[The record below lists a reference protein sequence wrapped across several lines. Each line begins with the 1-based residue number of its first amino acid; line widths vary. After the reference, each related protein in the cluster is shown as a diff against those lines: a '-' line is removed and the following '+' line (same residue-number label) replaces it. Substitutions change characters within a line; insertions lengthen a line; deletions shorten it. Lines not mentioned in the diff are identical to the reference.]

1 MPHWNFLF
9 GSFVALY
16 LLQLVFALG
25 LERLNRNHMQ
35 EQGGLLPE
43 GFAGFMD
50 EQKMEQAAAYA
61 GERSRFGSWHLVFSE
76 VVFLGLILWGFF
88 PLLDTLLTRLSL
100 PLVLTGLL
108 FFVIPGLI
116 NALLDL
122 PFDYYQTFV
131 LEEKFGF
138 NRSTL
143 KLWIRD
149 HLKSGLLSLLLF
161 SLVFS
166 LLLWLI
172 QAAPRT
178 WWVWGFVFLSL
189 FQLLLA
195 VLYPVLIAPLFNKFE
210 AITNEELKEQIAGLM
225 KRAGIGLKGIFQ
237 MDAGTRSGH
246 TNAYFTG
253 LGKTK
258 RVVLFDTLLQAHP
271 REEIV
276 GILAH
281 ELGHHKRKHIL
292 KQFLLFA
299 AATLIGLY
307 LASRLLELSLLYW
320 SFGFDQPKAYVG
332 LFLLGLLGQKAGFFL
347 VPFSLALS
355 RHYERQADDFARI
368 QMGSGQPLT
377 EAFKRMAADNLTNL
391 SPHPIYVRF
400 HYSHPPLVERVAR
413 LSKELTKKGRP
424 IV

>member
-1 MPHWNFLF
+1 M
-9 GSFVALY
+9 ALY

-25 LERLNRNHMQ
+25 LERFNRDHLQ
-35 EQGGLLPE
+35 KQGGQLPE
-43 GFAGFMD
+43 GFEGFMD

-61 GERSRFGSWHLVFSE
+61 GERSRIGSSHLVVSE
-76 VVFLGLILWGFF
+76 LFFLGLILWGFF
-88 PLLDTLLTRLSL
+88 PLLDNRLTRLSL
-100 PLVLTGLL
+100 PLVITGLL
-108 FFVIPGLI
+108 FFIIPGLI

-143 KLWIRD
+143 KLWVRD

-166 LLLWLI
+166 LLLWFI
-172 QAAPRT
+172 QSAPRT
-178 WWVWGFVFLSL
+178 WWVWGFVVLSL
-189 FQLLLA
+189 FQLMLA

-210 AITNEELKEQIAGLM
+210 AITDEELKEKIAGLM

-237 MDAGTRSGH
+237 MDAGIRSRH

-258 RVVLFDTLLQAHP
+258 RAVLFDTLLRAHP
-271 REEIV
+271 PDEIV

-281 ELGHHKRKHIL
+281 ELGHYKNRHIL
-292 KQFLLFA
+292 KQFLLLA
-299 AATLIGLY
+299 AASLAGLY
-307 LASRLLELSLLYW
+307 LAARLLDWPFLYW

-355 RHYERQADDFARI
+355 RRYERQADDFARI
-368 QMGSGQPLT
+368 QMETGQPLT
-377 EAFKRMAADNLTNL
+377 NAFKRMAADNLTNP
-391 SPHPIYVRF
+391 SPHPVYVRF

-413 LSKELTKKGRP
+413 LNKELTNEGRP
-424 IV
+424 II